1 MLYHNVMWKF
11 TDAEGKSA
19 DENIE
24 IVKNGLTA
32 LPPKIPQIKSLTF
45 IKNEVIC
52 DRNFDAM
59 LIVVTENEEALN
71 EYKLH
76 PEHQKVASYVKK
88 VTSGRAAVD
97 YYK

>member
-1 MLYHNVMWKF
+1 MQR
-11 TDAEGKSA
+11 
-19 DENIE
+19 
-24 IVKNGLTA
+24 VKRLTKTSKGLTA
-32 LPPKIPQIKSLTF
+32 LPEKISQIKSLTF
-45 IKNEVIC
+45 IKNEVVC

-59 LIVVTENEEALN
+59 LTVVTENEDDLN
-71 EYKLH
+71 AYKVH